1 MPAGNDVMR
10 PNYFCKS
17 CKCYSILPSCPRET
31 RQCRSN
37 FHLLIRSLFI
47 DTYLYRVSNIIIKII
62 KMVPRV
68 IMLLGHFVY
77 NVVVMKLAA
86 VSNFMSYW
94 FYYIMCITYVDRCR
108 PISTDVVRTCSN
120 FACGCSLAHEDV
132 YIHRTEFTWI
142 FYIFESKSNISK
154 QISRDHW
161 YFCVARMWT
170 EKFVIFIYLE

>member
-1 MPAGNDVMR
+1 MVLFFFSTAISISEIRVSERCESPPRNSDAVMNLFDPTFFTDIYTPLCLPWQGLMPAGNDVMR

-68 IMLLGHFVY
+68 IILILFGYFV
-77 NVVVMKLAA
+77 
-86 VSNFMSYW
+86 
-94 FYYIMCITYVDRCR
+94 
-108 PISTDVVRTCSN
+108 
-120 FACGCSLAHEDV
+120 
-132 YIHRTEFTWI
+132 
-142 FYIFESKSNISK
+142 
-154 QISRDHW
+154 
-161 YFCVARMWT
+161 
-170 EKFVIFIYLE
+170 

>member
-68 IMLLGHFVY
+68 IILILFGYFVY

-86 VSNFMSYW
+86 SLRFHVLLVLLHYV
-94 FYYIMCITYVDRCR
+94 YY
-108 PISTDVVRTCSN
+108 TC
-120 FACGCSLAHEDV
+120 
-132 YIHRTEFTWI
+132 
-142 FYIFESKSNISK
+142 
-154 QISRDHW
+154 
-161 YFCVARMWT
+161 
-170 EKFVIFIYLE
+170 

>member
-108 PISTDVVRTCSN
+108 PMLSVLVRTLPAAVRWHTKMCTYTELNSPEFFIFSN
-120 FACGCSLAHEDV
+120 
-132 YIHRTEFTWI
+132 RTATFLNKYREIIDI
-142 FYIFESKSNISK
+142 FVWQECEPKN
-154 QISRDHW
+154 
-161 YFCVARMWT
+161 
-170 EKFVIFIYLE
+170 L